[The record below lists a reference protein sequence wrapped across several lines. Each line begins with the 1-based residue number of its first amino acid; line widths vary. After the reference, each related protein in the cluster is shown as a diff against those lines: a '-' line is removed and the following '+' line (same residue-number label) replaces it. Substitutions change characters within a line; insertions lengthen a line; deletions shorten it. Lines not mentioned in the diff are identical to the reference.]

1 MEQLREAAGTP
12 SEDPQLRQMLATHVH
27 CGEVMRLVAAE
38 PPAAEPPAAG
48 QSTAGQSTAGQ
59 PPAGPPSGRNDG
71 GLLTYRC
78 ACGFSFDDRQE

>member
-1 MEQLREAAGTP
+1 MEQLREVAGTP
-12 SEDPQLRQMLATHVH
+12 SEDPQVRQMLATHVH

-38 PPAAEPPAAG
+38 PAVEESSAARR
-48 QSTAGQSTAGQ
+48 
-59 PPAGPPSGRNDG
+59 PSGRNDG

>member
-48 QSTAGQSTAGQ
+48 QSA
-59 PPAGPPSGRNDG
+59 AGPPSGRNDG

>member
-27 CGEVMRLVAAE
+27 CGEGMRLVAAE
-38 PPAAEPPAAG
+38 PPA
-48 QSTAGQSTAGQ
+48 AGQSTAGQ

>member
-1 MEQLREAAGTP
+1 MEQLREVAGTP
-12 SEDPQLRQMLATHVH
+12 SEDPQVRQMLATHVH

-38 PPAAEPPAAG
+38 PPAAG
-48 QSTAGQSTAGQ
+48 QS
-59 PPAGPPSGRNDG
+59 PAESSAARPPSGRNDG

>member
-38 PPAAEPPAAG
+38 PPATG
-48 QSTAGQSTAGQ
+48 QSA
-59 PPAGPPSGRNDG
+59 AGPPSGRNDG

>member
-48 QSTAGQSTAGQ
+48 QSTAGHS
-59 PPAGPPSGRNDG
+59 PARPPSGRNDG